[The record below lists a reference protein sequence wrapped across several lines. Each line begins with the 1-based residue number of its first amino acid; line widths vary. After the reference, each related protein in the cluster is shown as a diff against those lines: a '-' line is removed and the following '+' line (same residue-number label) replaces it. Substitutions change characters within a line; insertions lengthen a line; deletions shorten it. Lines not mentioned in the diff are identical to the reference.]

1 MAIETK
7 RGRLELLSGNYAAA
21 YAAKLARVEVISA
34 YPITPQTTIVEKLAE
49 FVATGEMKARFI
61 NVESEHSVLSALMGA
76 CQAGA
81 RTFTASSSQGLAY
94 MHEAVHWA
102 GRGRCPIVMVAVN
115 RGLGAPFH
123 IGAEQ
128 DDTLSNSNTG
138 WLQFY
143 CEDSQE
149 ILDTVLQ
156 AYRIAEQVSLPV
168 MVVSESIYLSHVS
181 EPVWI
186 PSIELVDQY
195 LPKRQTRFKLDPD
208 HPYNFGSPPGSIG
221 AAADVNA
228 TQRRRIQEAM
238 EVSKVVAGKAMGEF
252 DKVFGRSYGVIEC
265 YQTPDAEVILVTSG
279 TITGAARQVVDTSR
293 KEGKKVGLLKIRM
306 FRPFPTEDIVTVLR
320 NARKVAVIDK
330 NVSFGHCGV
339 FAMETKAAM
348 YNEKMRPPVFGFITG
363 LGGIPVTL
371 DMVTEIVDY
380 TYQHDEPEAEII
392 WEGIKP

>member
-1 MAIETK
+1 MAVETK
-7 RGRLELLSGNYAAA
+7 RGKLELLTGNYAAA

-49 FVATGEMKARFI
+49 FVATGEMKARFL
-61 NVESEHSVLSALMGA
+61 NAESEHSVLAALVGA
-76 CQAGA
+76 CQTGA

-94 MHEAVHWA
+94 MHEVVHWA

-115 RGLGAPFH
+115 RALHAPFH

-149 ILDTVLQ
+149 ILDTVLH

-221 AAADVNA
+221 PAAEVNA
-228 TQRRRIQEAM
+228 SQRRRIQEAM
-238 EVSKVVAGKAMGEF
+238 EVSKVIAKKAMEEF
-252 DKVFGRSYGVIEC
+252 ERVFGRNYGVIEC
-265 YQTPDAEVILVTSG
+265 YQTDDAEVILVTSG
-279 TITGAARQVVDTSR
+279 TITSTARQVVDALR
-293 KEGKKVGLLKIRM
+293 KEGKRVGLLKIRM
-306 FRPFPTEDIVTVLR
+306 FRPFPTEDIVAVLR

-348 YNEKMRPPVFGFITG
+348 YNEKLKPPIFGFITG
-363 LGGIPVTL
+363 LAGIPVTPA
-371 DMVTEIVDY
+371 MVTEIVDY
-380 TYQHDEPEAEII
+380 TYQHDEPESEII